1 MITPGSR
8 VLDWACGPGR
18 HALYLTERGM
28 QVTAIDVDGEA
39 LALARAEARRRRLE
53 VRWVRADLAVMSVPP
68 KSFDAALVFNY
79 LDRAR
84 MDAIRDAVRPGGLLF
99 YETFLVWQRAYGW
112 GPTRD
117 EHLLKPGELVE
128 LVAPF
133 EVIHSREVLEV
144 VDDRPHA
151 VASVVAQRRP
161 GT

>member
-1 MITPGSR
+1 
-8 VLDWACGPGR
+8 
-18 HALYLTERGM
+18 M
-28 QVTAIDVDGEA
+28 QMTAIDVDGEA

-53 VRWVRADLAVMSVPP
+53 VSWVRADLAAMTIPP
-68 KSFDAALVFNY
+68 KTFDAALVFNY
-79 LDRAR
+79 LDRGR
-84 MDAIRDAVRPGGLLF
+84 MPAIRDAVRPGGLLF

-133 EVIHSREVLEV
+133 EVVHSREVLEV

-161 GT
+161 DT